1 MMGLVMHSGSPWL
14 CFVYMYTRKRLET
27 MTFSSIVNY
36 ALRFD
41 SHAFVTLSHGL
52 GR

>member
-1 MMGLVMHSGSPWL
+1 MMGLVRHSGSPWL
-14 CFVYMYTRKRLET
+14 CFVYTRKRLET

-41 SHAFVTLSHGL
+41 SHAFVTLPYGL